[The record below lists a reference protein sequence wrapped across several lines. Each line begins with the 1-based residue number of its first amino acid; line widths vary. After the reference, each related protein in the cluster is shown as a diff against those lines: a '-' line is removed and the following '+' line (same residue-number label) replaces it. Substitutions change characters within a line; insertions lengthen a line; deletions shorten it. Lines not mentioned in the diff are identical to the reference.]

1 MQINNY
7 FLELGKG
14 YHGLMKFVADG
25 MLGKL
30 ARWLRLAGHD
40 VTYIGDLRVPANEQ
54 DDVLLERA
62 KLQRRVLL
70 TCDLGLHRRAKRAG
84 IRSAYVE
91 SNDVVRQLVEV
102 SKRCGQKIEI
112 KPENSRC
119 PVCNGSLKLAS
130 KDDVKNLVPA
140 TVLKAQREF
149 WRCGKCG
156 KTYWH
161 GTHWKTILEMASRY
175 NQIVG

>member
-1 MQINNY
+1 
-7 FLELGKG
+7 
-14 YHGLMKFVADG
+14 MKFVADS

-40 VTYIGDLRVPANEQ
+40 VTYISDFKVPASEQ
-54 DDVLLERA
+54 DDVLLEQA
-62 KLQRRVLL
+62 KLEQRVLL

-102 SKRCGQKIEI
+102 SKRCRQKIEI
-112 KPENSRC
+112 RSENSRC
-119 PVCNGSLKLAS
+119 PMCNGSLKLVS

-156 KTYWH
+156 KIYWH
-161 GTHWKTILEMASRY
+161 GTHWNTILEMASRY
-175 NQIVG
+175 NRIAG